1 MNKVLVIA
9 ALVAVTVIV
18 FFTATFIFDPTKISK
33 KVEVAPIVSNNYKL
47 DCTGF
52 WEDNPLCV
60 ERNNSIR
67 TLQELEI
74 AIEGVEEIID
84 EENNLK
90 FQGAKVFKN
99 EGDNF
104 FRDEFYFKAE
114 NKYRDALII
123 INEIKTA
130 NINKIEGLKN
140 KAIIAY
146 NEDKL
151 DEALVF
157 FSELDTLVNDEEVS
171 LYLKKINNR
180 SEILTLNNKSQKLLN
195 NQKFN
200 DAKIEIF
207 KSINLD
213 NSYLPTIILKD
224 DILKKEKD
232 FIFSSYINET
242 YAYIDKLDFKKA
254 KNSLKKAK
262 DLYPNSDE
270 VSQVEARLKRTEK
283 ENIVRIL
290 LFNIDNALKNE
301 EWKNAMS
308 YSKELLDIN
317 SSLIDP
323 SQIERIKD
331 ILNFLKLAD
340 IHLMDPDRLSS
351 KNVLDEA
358 SKNFSVGKGLINSST
373 PKLANKVSQV
383 EALISEYSKRIEITF
398 ISNNETHFDIERFK
412 SFDPFSEFTISV
424 RPGKY
429 IFIAKKPGVQSFR
442 KEVTIKSTDSK
453 RTISVICNLSCSI
466 N

>member
-1 MNKVLVIA
+1 MNKILVIA
-9 ALVAVTVIV
+9 ALVAVTIIV
-18 FFTATFIFDPTKISK
+18 FITATFIFDPKKISK
-33 KVEVAPIVSNNYKL
+33 KVETAPIVSNNYKL

-67 TLQELEI
+67 ALQELEI
-74 AIEGVEEIID
+74 AIEGVQEIID

-114 NKYRDALII
+114 NKYRDALTI

-157 FSELDTLVNDEEVS
+157 FQELDAFVKDEEVS
-171 LYLKKINNR
+171 LYLKKISNR
-180 SEILTLNNKSQKLLN
+180 DEILTLNNKSKKLLN
-195 NQKFN
+195 TKKFD
-200 DAKIEIF
+200 DAKISIF
-207 KSINLD
+207 KSISLD
-213 NSYLPTIILKD
+213 NDYLPTINLKD
-224 DILKKEKD
+224 EILKKEKD
-232 FIFSSYINET
+232 FKFSNYINET
-242 YAYIDKLDFKKA
+242 YAYIDELDFKNA
-254 KNSLKKAK
+254 RNSLKKAK
-262 DLYPNSDE
+262 ELYLNSDE
-270 VSQVEARLKRTEK
+270 VTQVEARLKRTEK

-290 LFNIDNALKNE
+290 LLNIDNSLKNE
-301 EWKNAMS
+301 DWKNAMS

-331 ILNFLKLAD
+331 ILKFLKLAN

-358 SKNFSVGKGLINSST
+358 SRNLRVGKGLINSST
-373 PKLANKVSQV
+373 PKLAKKVTQV
-383 EALISEYSKRIEITF
+383 EELINEYSKRIEITF
-398 ISNNETHFDIERFK
+398 VSNNETHLDIERFK
-412 SFDPFSEFTISV
+412 SFNPFSEFTISV
-424 RPGKY
+424 RPGNY

-442 KEVTIKSTDSK
+442 KEVKIKSTDSK
-453 RTISVICNLSCSI
+453 KTISVICNLSCSI